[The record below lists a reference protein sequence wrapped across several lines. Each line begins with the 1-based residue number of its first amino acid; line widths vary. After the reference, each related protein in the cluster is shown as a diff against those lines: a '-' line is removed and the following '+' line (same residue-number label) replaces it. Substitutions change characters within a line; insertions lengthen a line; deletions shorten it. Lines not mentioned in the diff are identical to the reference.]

1 VRLPLAAAFAFL
13 LAALSAGGQAP
24 PPPKGSASKQ
34 VADFTLPDLE
44 GRPVSLA
51 AFQGKTA
58 VLLAFVK
65 GTWCPHC
72 VDLILQLQKL
82 KATDL
87 SRIPVLVISPEPATQ
102 TLGFLTKLQTERGS
116 RLSMTFLVDTALRF
130 APRYGLTR
138 EVSGSQGR
146 PPNVVLLDPGGRQ
159 VWYWAEGHDRNLEI
173 GPSLH
178 ARIEEIRALRA
189 STPPPAAPTPP

>member
-1 VRLPLAAAFAFL
+1 MSLRFAAAGIATL
-13 LAALSAGGQAP
+13 LATTPAAGQEPSRSRAGATR
-24 PPPKGSASKQ
+24 Q

-44 GRPVSLA
+44 GHPVSLS
-51 AFQGKTA
+51 AFQGKSG

-87 SRIPVLVISPEPATQ
+87 IRIPVLVISPEPASR
-102 TLGFLTKLQTERGS
+102 TLEFVTKLEAEKGI
-116 RLSMTFLVDTALRF
+116 RLSMRFLVDSGLRF
-130 APRYGLTR
+130 GPRYGLTR

-146 PPNVVLLDPGGRQ
+146 PPNVVLLDPTGRQ
-159 VWYWAEGHDRNLEI
+159 VWSWAEGHDKNLEI

-178 ARIEEIRALRA
+178 ARIEEIRAR
-189 STPPPAAPTPP
+189 PH